1 MTAGRPPK
9 DPKDKAIR
17 GTLRKSKP
25 AQKLITDTARI
36 PSHLDGDARAA
47 WLTMAPVLQ
56 QLGVLTVAY
65 APAVE
70 RLCSSWARIR
80 GFERLLA
87 RDGLTYCSPVLDSRG
102 RPVLD
107 EDGQPALGMVRV
119 RPEVAA
125 LQSENKV
132 FKTWLGVF
140 GLDRAVIQP
149 VDDKPAG
156 DTFDLDD

>member
-9 DPKDKAIR
+9 DPKDKSAR
-17 GTLRKSKP
+17 GTLRKNRACKP
-25 AQKLITDTARI
+25 AQKSIADTARL
-36 PSHLDGDARAA
+36 PSHLEGDARAA
-47 WLTMAPVLQ
+47 WLTLSPVLQ
-56 QLGVLTVAY
+56 QLGVLTIAY

-80 GFERLLA
+80 SFEKLLA
-87 RDGLTYCSPVLDSRG
+87 KDGLTYCSPVLDARG

-107 EDGQPALGMVRV
+107 DIGQPVLGMVRV

-132 FKTWLGVF
+132 FKMWLSTF
-140 GLDRAVIQP
+140 GLDRATLQP
-149 VDDKPAG
+149 ADDAPKG
-156 DTFDLDD
+156 EFD